1 MPNRSLP
8 FPLASL
14 TRRTTI
20 TTLAV
25 GVGSLW
31 AGCTNKRNPTESS
44 PQQGAGTSVGHT
56 DRVDPDATVASTA
69 LANEQATLDAVEA
82 TSARHPQLAEILS
95 PVIAAHN
102 EHLGLLADAAPDP
115 ATDAAPGAGAA
126 ASPSPSP
133 SGPAEPGPRRY
144 RVPRAPQ
151 AALAGLSANEQN
163 LSTSTKRHAFVAQSG
178 AFARLLASMA
188 ASAAQHAVVLDRP
201 LPTRLAKR

>member
-1 MPNRSLP
+1 M
-8 FPLASL
+8 
-14 TRRTTI
+14 
-20 TTLAV
+20 V
-25 GVGSLW
+25 
-31 AGCTNKRNPTESS
+31 
-44 PQQGAGTSVGHT
+44 QT
-56 DRVDPDATVASTA
+56 DRGDPDATVASMA

-82 TSARHPQLAEILS
+82 TAARHPQLAEILA

-115 ATDAAPGAGAA
+115 ATDAATGSGAIDSGAA
-126 ASPSPSP
+126 ASSSPNP

-151 AALAGLSANEQN
+151 AALAGLSAREQN